1 MRALVSV
8 PETAVNTAYGGGVLG
23 AFPLHISRNTALGN
37 ASPVSFLLVHLH
49 PALIHSFK
57 VIRVLY
63 PHQPIANFPDTLDP

>member
-1 MRALVSV
+1 MCALVAV
-8 PETAVNTAYGGGVLG
+8 PETTVNTAWGGCVLG
-23 AFPLHISRNTALGN
+23 GLPLLISRNTALGN
-37 ASPVSFLLVHLH
+37 ASPVLFLVVGLY